1 MKHLRSIV
9 TFAAIAV
16 PGVLV
21 ATTSFLTPLTP
32 GTLDRSPEQVRMP
45 TADTRVVCPGP
56 LLTDDAP
63 EGTDAE
69 FVDDSNVSTRLVSA
83 SAPISAAD
91 GSVSA
96 ARLQVADL
104 GGSANFDNPSSA
116 GFVSGDDPI
125 DQTKLI
131 TGFARP
137 GAPAL
142 TTGLETVE
150 GTSGDLTG
158 LATLTCG
165 TAGSNFRILAGSG
178 AAGSNSQLLL
188 SNPGDVPVQAQ
199 VTLMTPSGQ
208 RGEPTEVSIKDG
220 HQRAVR
226 LGGLA
231 GGAEALA
238 VDVSVD
244 GGVVAGSVQETVLDG
259 VTPQGIDLATSGA
272 DADSQQVITGLNGK
286 DTRLR
291 VANPNDELA
300 EVSIKAY
307 GPEGEI
313 DIPRSSMTVVADG
326 VAEAELGDLEAT
338 SIVLDSTQNIQA
350 SAFIGQDGAEGG
362 GDFGSISATQSLAD
376 SQVMALPRTGTGK
389 LYLSPGQGQ
398 VQVRGMLDDGSL
410 TEAETIDL
418 NPTGTTEFSPA
429 EISADAVRAV
439 VLSGANASGSQ
450 SNGVHA
456 SLVVT
461 TDSGI
466 SAVMPTPAPAGVAY
480 RDIRLA

>member
-1 MKHLRSIV
+1 MRHLRSIV

-32 GTLDRSPEQVRMP
+32 GTLDRSPEQIRMP
-45 TADTRVVCPGP
+45 TADTRAICPGP
-56 LLTDDAP
+56 LLTDDEA

-69 FVDDSNVSTRLVSA
+69 FVDDSNVSTRVVSA

-104 GGSANFDNPSSA
+104 GGSANFDNSSSD

-125 DQTKLI
+125 DKTKLI

-142 TTGLETVE
+142 TTGVETVE

-165 TAGSNFRILAGSG
+165 SAASSFRILAGSG

-199 VTLMTPSGQ
+199 VAVMTPSGE
-208 RGEPTEVSIKDG
+208 RGEPTEVSIKAG
-220 HQRAVR
+220 QQRAIR
-226 LGGLA
+226 LAGLA
-231 GGAEALA
+231 SGAEALA
-238 VDVSVD
+238 VDVNAE

-259 VTPQGIDLATSGA
+259 LTPKGIDLATSGA
-272 DADSQQVITGLNGK
+272 DADSQQVVTGLDGK
-286 DTRLR
+286 DARLR
-291 VANPNDELA
+291 VANPGDDLA
-300 EVSIKAY
+300 EVSLKAY
-307 GPEGEI
+307 GPDGEI
-313 DIPRSSMTVVADG
+313 DIPRSSMTVVAHG
-326 VAEAELGDLEAT
+326 VAEAELGDLDAT
-338 SIVLDSTQNIQA
+338 SVVVDSDQNIQA
-350 SAFIGQDGAEGG
+350 SAFIGQDGEKGSA
-362 GDFGSISATQSLAD
+362 DFGSINATDTLAD

-410 TEAETIDL
+410 TDPQAIDL

-429 EISADAVRAV
+429 EISPDAVRAIV
-439 VLSGANASGSQ
+439 ISGADASGSQ
-450 SNGVHA
+450 SDGVHA
-456 SLVVT
+456 SYVVT

-466 SAVMPTPAPAGVAY
+466 SAVQPTPAPTGVAY
-480 RDIRLA
+480 RDIRLG

>member
-1 MKHLRSIV
+1 MKHMRSIA

-56 LLTDDAP
+56 LLTDAEA

-69 FVDDSNVSTRLVSA
+69 FVDDSNVSTRVVSA

-104 GGSANFDNPSSA
+104 GGSANFDNPASD
-116 GFVSGDDPI
+116 GFVSGDDSI
-125 DQTKLI
+125 AATKLI

-165 TAGSNFRILAGSG
+165 QASSSFRILAGSG
-178 AAGSNSQLLL
+178 STGSNSQLLL
-188 SNPGDVPVQAQ
+188 SNPGDVPVQAK
-199 VTLMTPSGQ
+199 VAIMTPSGQ
-208 RGEPTEVSIKDG
+208 RAEPTEVSIKAG
-220 HQRAVR
+220 AQRAVR

-231 GGAEALA
+231 AGADALGI
-238 VDVSVD
+238 DVTVD

-259 VTPQGIDLATSGA
+259 LTPKGIDLATSGA
-272 DADSQQVITGLNGK
+272 DADRQQVITGLNGK
-286 DTRLR
+286 DVRLR
-291 VANPNDELA
+291 VANPNDDLA
-300 EVSIKAY
+300 DVSIKAY
-307 GPEGEI
+307 GPDGET
-313 DIPRSSMTVVADG
+313 DIPRSSMSVVGRG
-326 VAEAELGDLEAT
+326 VAEADLGDLNAT
-338 SIVLDSTQNIQA
+338 SVVLDSDSAIQA
-350 SAFIGQDGAEGG
+350 SAFIGQDGKGGG
-362 GDFGSISATQSLAD
+362 GDFGSISATDSLAD
-376 SQVMALPRTGTGK
+376 SQLMALPRTGTGK
-389 LYLSPGQGQ
+389 VYLSPGQGT
-398 VQVRGMLDDGSL
+398 VQVRAMLDDGSL
-410 TEAETIDL
+410 TDPQSIDL

-429 EISADAVRAV
+429 EISSEAVRAV
-439 VLSGANASGSQ
+439 VLSGENASGSQ
-450 SNGVHA
+450 ANGVHA
-456 SLVVT
+456 TLVVT
-461 TDSGI
+461 TEDGV
-466 SAVMPTPAPAGVAY
+466 SAVMPAPAPAGVAY
-480 RDIRLA
+480 RDIRLG